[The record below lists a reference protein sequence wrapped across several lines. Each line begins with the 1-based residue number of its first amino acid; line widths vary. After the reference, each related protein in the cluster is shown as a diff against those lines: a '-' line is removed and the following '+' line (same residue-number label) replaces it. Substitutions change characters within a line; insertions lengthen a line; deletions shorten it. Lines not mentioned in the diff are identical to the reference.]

1 MLHHSIEIS
10 IFLLPFHDFLLILKD
25 FLLLLK
31 DFLLTLKDFLLLLKD
46 FLLTLKDLG
55 QEQFDGIE
63 YICVLQLIINDFEFV
78 SF

>member
-1 MLHHSIEIS
+1 MLHHSVEIS

-25 FLLLLK
+25 FLLPLK
-31 DFLLTLKDFLLLLKD
+31 DFLLVLKVFLLA
-46 FLLTLKDLG
+46 LKDLG